1 MSIPES
7 CVIDWLDAEGTVEA
21 HAARDLIESMQN
33 RLNAYEKG
41 VQADIAR
48 SMIKTS
54 DQLNV
59 RVAELEQQLAASQAR
74 ERALRDALSFIA
86 NNLGEYAGAMQTQ
99 QQADVLT
106 SYADV
111 AFAALAQPFDDTD
124 LMGLLKGLQEHIAS
138 QFDGKDEMFGDTIAD
153 IIREMEYEDISIS
166 EAPNAGASG
175 STARLGGI
183 LMPPN
188 TA

>member
-54 DQLNV
+54 DQLNA

-74 ERALRDALSFIA
+74 EKVTRK
-86 NNLGEYAGAMQTQ
+86 M
-99 QQADVLT
+99 
-106 SYADV
+106 
-111 AFAALAQPFDDTD
+111 FDD
-124 LMGLLKGLQEHIAS
+124 LLSGLREKFSLSPEGREYLKLV
-138 QFDGKDEMFGDTIAD
+138 DESFGVSDDTALK
-153 IIREMEYEDISIS
+153 SLL
-166 EAPNAGASG
+166 AGDK
-175 STARLGGI
+175 
-183 LMPPN
+183 
-188 TA
+188 